1 MLLRNFLNWFGMNQ
15 NIRKIYTVSEITSE
29 IKVLLEESF
38 PFIWISGEISNLSTP
53 VSGHFYFT
61 LKDENAQIRA
71 VMFRGQNK
79 KLNFILE
86 DGLSIVGLGRI
97 NLYEPRGN
105 YQIIFEYIE
114 PKGIGALQL
123 AFEKLKIRLSEEGL
137 FDDKYK
143 SPLPFL
149 PNKICIITSPTGA
162 VIHDIIDIIHRRF
175 YNIPIEI
182 IPVKVQGDSA
192 VQEIVSAFDIL
203 NKLAESDGSAEV
215 VILARGGGS
224 IEDLAAFNSEE
235 VARAIFASKIPVIS
249 AIGHETDYTISD
261 FVADLRVPTPS
272 AAAELVV
279 PLKNELKIRCNEML
293 KNLITKIYNNI
304 EKLNSTLSKINIRL
318 IDPRKNIQNF
328 RLRIDDY
335 TDRLLKAI
343 YNIIN
348 KWRDRLIWITRSLYA
363 NNLYKHIDNL
373 NVTLKRLNDNLLS
386 SIDIYIQNRRSITI
400 VLVSRLNDLS
410 PIAILDRGYSITR
423 TIPDAV
429 VVRDPKIVNL
439 GQDLEVLV
447 AKGSL
452 ICRVE
457 GKSYND

>member
-1 MLLRNFLNWFGMNQ
+1 MSQ
-15 NIRKIYTVSEITSE
+15 NTRKIYTVSELTSE
-29 IKVLLEESF
+29 LKTLLEESF
-38 PFIWISGEISNLSTP
+38 PFVWISGEISNLSRP

-61 LKDENAQIRA
+61 LKDENSQIRA

-79 KLNFILE
+79 KLKFTLD
-86 DGLSIVGLGRI
+86 DGLSIIGLGRI

-123 AFEKLKIRLSEEGL
+123 GFEKLKIRLSEEGL

-149 PNKICIITSPTGA
+149 PNKICIITSPSGS
-162 VIHDIIDIIHRRF
+162 VIHDIIDIVHRRF

-192 VQEIVSAFDIL
+192 VQEIVSAFDMI
-203 NKLAESDGSAEV
+203 NTLADSKERADV

-235 VARAIFASKIPVIS
+235 VARAIFASRIPVIS
-249 AIGHETDYTISD
+249 AVGHETDYTISD
-261 FVADLRVPTPS
+261 FVADLRAPTPS

-279 PLKNELKIRCNEML
+279 PLKYELTNRCDEMF
-293 KNLITKIYNNI
+293 KNLIARIYNNI
-304 EKLNSTLSKINIRL
+304 DKLNSSLNELNNRL
-318 IDPRKNIQNF
+318 VDPRKNIQDF
-328 RLRIDDY
+328 RLKIDDY
-335 TDRLLKAI
+335 INRLLKSI
-343 YNIIN
+343 YNITN
-348 KWRDRLIWITRSLYA
+348 KRRDQLIWMTKSLYA
-363 NNLYKHIDNL
+363 TSPYKHIDNL
-373 NVTLKRLNDNLLS
+373 NITLKRLNHNLLLF
-386 SIDIYIQNRRSITI
+386 IDIYIQNRRSITI
-400 VLVSRLNDLS
+400 VLASRLNDLS
-410 PIAILDRGYSITR
+410 PVAILDRGYSITR

-439 GQDLEVLV
+439 GQKLEVMLSN
-447 AKGSL
+447 GSL

-457 GKSYND
+457 GKS

>member
-1 MLLRNFLNWFGMNQ
+1 MSQ
-15 NIRKIYTVSEITSE
+15 NTRKIYTVSELTSE
-29 IKVLLEESF
+29 LKTLLEESF
-38 PFIWISGEISNLSTP
+38 PFVWISGEISNLSTP

-61 LKDENAQIRA
+61 LKDENSQIRA

-79 KLNFILE
+79 KLKFILE
-86 DGLSIVGLGRI
+86 DGLSIIGLGRI

-123 AFEKLKIRLSEEGL
+123 GFEKLKKRLSEEGL

-182 IPVKVQGDSA
+182 IPVKVQGDAA
-192 VQEIVSAFDIL
+192 VQEIVSAFDII
-203 NKLAESDGSAEV
+203 NKLAQSDGGAEV

-249 AIGHETDYTISD
+249 AVGHETDYTISD
-261 FVADLRVPTPS
+261 FVADLRAPTPS

-279 PLKNELKIRCNEML
+279 PLKNELKNRCDEMF
-293 KNLITKIYNNI
+293 KNLIARIYNNI
-304 EKLNSTLSKINIRL
+304 DKLNSSLNELNNRL
-318 IDPRKNIQNF
+318 VDPRKNIQDF

-335 TDRLLKAI
+335 INRLLKSI
-343 YNIIN
+343 YNIID
-348 KWRDRLIWITRSLYA
+348 KRRSQLIWMSRSLYA
-363 NNLYKHIDNL
+363 NSPYKHIDNL

-386 SIDIYIQNRRSITI
+386 SIDIYIQNRRSMTI
-400 VLVSRLNDLS
+400 VLASRLNDLS
-410 PIAILDRGYSITR
+410 PVAILDRGYSITR

-429 VVRDPKIVNL
+429 VVRDPKTVKS
-439 GQDLEVLV
+439 GQELEVMV

-457 GKSYND
+457 GKSYNGQDKF

>member
-1 MLLRNFLNWFGMNQ
+1 
-15 NIRKIYTVSEITSE
+15 
-29 IKVLLEESF
+29 
-38 PFIWISGEISNLSTP
+38 
-53 VSGHFYFT
+53 
-61 LKDENAQIRA
+61 
-71 VMFRGQNK
+71 
-79 KLNFILE
+79 
-86 DGLSIVGLGRI
+86 
-97 NLYEPRGN
+97 
-105 YQIIFEYIE
+105 YIE
-114 PKGIGALQL
+114 PKGVGALQL
-123 AFEKLKIRLSEEGL
+123 SFEKLKKRLSEEGL

-192 VQEIVSAFDIL
+192 VQEIVSAFDII
-203 NKLAESDGSAEV
+203 NKLAQSDGGAEV

-249 AIGHETDYTISD
+249 AVGHETDYTISD
-261 FVADLRVPTPS
+261 FVADLRAPTPS

-279 PLKNELKIRCNEML
+279 PLKNELKNRCDEMF
-293 KNLITKIYNNI
+293 KNLIARIYNNI
-304 EKLNSTLSKINIRL
+304 DKFNSSLNELNNRL
-318 IDPRKNIQNF
+318 VDPRKNIQDF

-335 TDRLLKAI
+335 INRLLKSI
-343 YNIIN
+343 YNIID
-348 KWRDRLIWITRSLYA
+348 KRRVQLIWMSRSLYA
-363 NNLYKHIDNL
+363 NSPYKHIDNL
-373 NVTLKRLNDNLLS
+373 NVTLKQLNDNLLS
-386 SIDIYIQNRRSITI
+386 SIDIYIQNRRSMTI
-400 VLVSRLNDLS
+400 VLASRLNDLS
-410 PIAILDRGYSITR
+410 PVAILDRGYSITR

-429 VVRDPKIVNL
+429 VVRDPKTVKS
-439 GQDLEVLV
+439 GQELEVMV

-457 GKSYND
+457 GKSYNGQDKF

>member
-1 MLLRNFLNWFGMNQ
+1 MSQ
-15 NIRKIYTVSEITSE
+15 NTRKIYTVSELTSE
-29 IKVLLEESF
+29 LKTLLEESF
-38 PFIWISGEISNLSTP
+38 PFVWISGEISNLSRP

-61 LKDENAQIRA
+61 LKDENSQIRA

-79 KLNFILE
+79 KLKFTLD
-86 DGLSIVGLGRI
+86 DGLSIIGLGRI

-123 AFEKLKIRLSEEGL
+123 GFEKLKIRLSEEGL

-149 PNKICIITSPTGA
+149 PNKICIITSPSGS
-162 VIHDIIDIIHRRF
+162 VIHDIIDIVHRRF

-192 VQEIVSAFDIL
+192 VQEIVSAFDMI
-203 NKLAESDGSAEV
+203 NTLADSKERADV

-235 VARAIFASKIPVIS
+235 VARAIFASRIPVIS
-249 AIGHETDYTISD
+249 AVGHETDYTISD
-261 FVADLRVPTPS
+261 FVADLRAPTPS

-279 PLKNELKIRCNEML
+279 PLKYELTNRCDEMF
-293 KNLITKIYNNI
+293 KNLIARIYNNI
-304 EKLNSTLSKINIRL
+304 DKLNSSLNELNNRL
-318 IDPRKNIQNF
+318 VDPRKNIQDF
-328 RLRIDDY
+328 RLKIDDY
-335 TDRLLKAI
+335 INRLLKSI
-343 YNIIN
+343 YNITN
-348 KWRDRLIWITRSLYA
+348 KRRDQLIWMTKSLYA
-363 NNLYKHIDNL
+363 NSPYKHIDNL
-373 NVTLKRLNDNLLS
+373 NITLKRLNHNLLLF
-386 SIDIYIQNRRSITI
+386 IDIYIQNRRSITI
-400 VLVSRLNDLS
+400 VLASRLNDLS
-410 PIAILDRGYSITR
+410 PVAILDRGYSITR

-439 GQDLEVLV
+439 GQKLEVMLS
-447 AKGSL
+447 KGSL

-457 GKSYND
+457 GKS

>member
-1 MLLRNFLNWFGMNQ
+1 MSQ
-15 NIRKIYTVSEITSE
+15 NTRKIYTVSELTSE
-29 IKVLLEESF
+29 LKTLLEESF
-38 PFIWISGEISNLSTP
+38 PFVWISGEISNLSRP

-61 LKDENAQIRA
+61 LKDENSQIRA

-79 KLNFILE
+79 KLKFTLD
-86 DGLSIVGLGRI
+86 DGLSIIGLGRI

-105 YQIIFEYIE
+105 YQIVFEYIE

-123 AFEKLKIRLSEEGL
+123 GFEKLKIRLSEEGL

-149 PNKICIITSPTGA
+149 PNKICIITSPSGS
-162 VIHDIIDIIHRRF
+162 VIHDIIDIVHRRF

-192 VQEIVSAFDIL
+192 VQEIVSAFDMI
-203 NKLAESDGSAEV
+203 NTLADSKERADV

-235 VARAIFASKIPVIS
+235 VARAIFASRIPVIS
-249 AIGHETDYTISD
+249 AVGHETDYTISD
-261 FVADLRVPTPS
+261 FVADLRAPTPS

-279 PLKNELKIRCNEML
+279 PLKYELTNRCDEMF
-293 KNLITKIYNNI
+293 KNLIARIYNNI
-304 EKLNSTLSKINIRL
+304 DKLNSSLNELNNRL
-318 IDPRKNIQNF
+318 VDPRKNIQDF
-328 RLRIDDY
+328 RLKIDDY
-335 TDRLLKAI
+335 INRLLKSI
-343 YNIIN
+343 YNITN
-348 KWRDRLIWITRSLYA
+348 KRRDQLIWMTKSLYA
-363 NNLYKHIDNL
+363 TSPYKHIDNL
-373 NVTLKRLNDNLLS
+373 NITLKRLNHNLLLF
-386 SIDIYIQNRRSITI
+386 IDIYIQNRRSITI
-400 VLVSRLNDLS
+400 VLASRLNDLS
-410 PIAILDRGYSITR
+410 PVAILDRGYSITR

-439 GQDLEVLV
+439 GQNLEVMLS
-447 AKGSL
+447 KGSL

-457 GKSYND
+457 GKS

>member
-1 MLLRNFLNWFGMNQ
+1 MSQ
-15 NIRKIYTVSEITSE
+15 NARKIYTVSELTSGL
-29 IKVLLEESF
+29 KTLLEESF
-38 PFIWISGEISNLSTP
+38 PFVWISGEISNLSTP

-79 KLNFILE
+79 KLKFILE
-86 DGLSIVGLGRI
+86 DGLSIIGLGRI
-97 NLYEPRGN
+97 NLYEPHGN

-123 AFEKLKIRLSEEGL
+123 GFEKLKKRLFEEGI

-149 PNKICIITSPTGA
+149 PNKICVITSPAGA
-162 VIHDIIDIIHRRF
+162 VIHDIIDIINRRF

-192 VQEIVSAFDIL
+192 AQEIVSAFDMIST
-203 NKLAESDGSAEV
+203 LADSKKKADV

-249 AIGHETDYTISD
+249 AVGHETDYTISD
-261 FVADLRVPTPS
+261 FVADLRAPTPS
-272 AAAELVV
+272 AAAELAV
-279 PLKNELKIRCNEML
+279 PLKNELKNRRYEIF
-293 KNLITKIYNNI
+293 KNLIARIYNNI
-304 EKLNSTLSKINIRL
+304 DKLNNRL
-318 IDPRKNIQNF
+318 NELNNRLVDPGKNIQDF

-335 TDRLLKAI
+335 INRLLKSI
-343 YNIIN
+343 CNIID
-348 KWRDRLIWITRSLYA
+348 KQRDQLIWMTRSLYA
-363 NNLYKHIDNL
+363 NIPYKHIDNL
-373 NVTLKRLNDNLLS
+373 NVTLKRLDDNLLL
-386 SIDIYIQNRRSITI
+386 SIDVYIQNMRSATI
-400 VLVSRLNDLS
+400 VLTSRLNDLS
-410 PIAILDRGYSITR
+410 PVAILDRGYSITR

-429 VVRDPKIVNL
+429 VVRDPKTVKS
-439 GQDLEVLV
+439 GQELEVMV

-457 GKSYND
+457 GKSYNG

>member
-1 MLLRNFLNWFGMNQ
+1 MSQ
-15 NIRKIYTVSEITSE
+15 NLRKIYTVSELTSE
-29 IKVLLEESF
+29 IKSLLEESF
-38 PFIWISGEISNLSTP
+38 PFVWISGEISNLSTP
-53 VSGHFYFT
+53 VSGHYYFT
-61 LKDENAQIRA
+61 LKDENAHIRA
-71 VMFRGQNK
+71 VMFRGQNR
-79 KLNFILE
+79 KLKFMLE
-86 DGLSIVGLGRI
+86 DGLSIIGLGRI
-97 NLYEPRGN
+97 NLYAPRGT

-137 FDDKYK
+137 FDDQYK
-143 SPLPFL
+143 PPLPFL
-149 PNKICIITSPTGA
+149 PNKICVITSPTGA
-162 VIHDIIDIIHRRF
+162 VIHDIIDIINRRF

-182 IPVKVQGDSA
+182 IPVKVQGNGSIL
-192 VQEIVSAFDIL
+192 EIVSAFDIV

-235 VARAIFASKIPVIS
+235 VARAVFASKIPVVS

-261 FVADLRVPTPS
+261 FVADLRAPTPS

-279 PLKNELKIRCNEML
+279 PLKNELKNRCDEMF
-293 KNLITKIYNNI
+293 KNLIARIYNNI
-304 EKLNSTLSKINIRL
+304 ERLNSILKEMNTRFV
-318 IDPRKNIQNF
+318 DPRKNIQDF

-335 TDRLLKAI
+335 INRLLKSI
-343 YNIIN
+343 YNVIN
-348 KWRDRLIWITRSLYA
+348 KWRDQLMWMTKSLYA
-363 NNLYKHIDNL
+363 TSPYKHIDNL
-373 NVTLKRLNDNLLS
+373 SVTLKRLNHNLLL

-400 VLVSRLNDLS
+400 VLASRLNDLS
-410 PIAILDRGYSITR
+410 PVAILDRGYSITR

-439 GQDLEVLV
+439 GQDLEVMLS
-447 AKGSL
+447 KGSL

-457 GKSYND
+457 GKS

>member
-1 MLLRNFLNWFGMNQ
+1 MSQ
-15 NIRKIYTVSEITSE
+15 NTRKIYTVSELTSE
-29 IKVLLEESF
+29 LKTLLEESF
-38 PFIWISGEISNLSTP
+38 PFVWISGEISNLSTP

-61 LKDENAQIRA
+61 LKDENSQIRA

-79 KLNFILE
+79 KLKFTLD
-86 DGLSIVGLGRI
+86 DGLSIIGLGRI

-123 AFEKLKIRLSEEGL
+123 GFEKLKIRLSEEGR

-149 PNKICIITSPTGA
+149 PNKICIITSPSGS
-162 VIHDIIDIIHRRF
+162 VIHDIIDIVHRRF

-192 VQEIVSAFDIL
+192 VPEIVSAFDMI
-203 NKLAESDGSAEV
+203 NTLADSKERADV

-235 VARAIFASKIPVIS
+235 VARAIFASRIPVIS
-249 AIGHETDYTISD
+249 AVGHETDYTISD
-261 FVADLRVPTPS
+261 FVADLRAPTPS

-279 PLKNELKIRCNEML
+279 PLKYELTNRCDEMF
-293 KNLITKIYNNI
+293 KNLIARIYNNI
-304 EKLNSTLSKINIRL
+304 DMLNSSLNELNNRL
-318 IDPRKNIQNF
+318 VDPRKNIQDF
-328 RLRIDDY
+328 RLKIDDY
-335 TDRLLKAI
+335 INRLLKSI
-343 YNIIN
+343 YNITN
-348 KWRDRLIWITRSLYA
+348 KRRDQLIWMTKSLYA
-363 NNLYKHIDNL
+363 NSPYKHIDNL
-373 NVTLKRLNDNLLS
+373 NITLKRLNHNLLLF
-386 SIDIYIQNRRSITI
+386 IDIYIQNRRSITI
-400 VLVSRLNDLS
+400 VLASRLNDLS
-410 PIAILDRGYSITR
+410 PVAILDRGYSITR

-439 GQDLEVLV
+439 GQKLEVMLS
-447 AKGSL
+447 KGSL

-457 GKSYND
+457 GKS

>member
-1 MLLRNFLNWFGMNQ
+1 MSQ
-15 NIRKIYTVSEITSE
+15 NTRKIYTVSELTSE
-29 IKVLLEESF
+29 LKTLLEESF
-38 PFIWISGEISNLSTP
+38 PFVWISGEISNLSTP

-61 LKDENAQIRA
+61 LKDENSQIRA

-79 KLNFILE
+79 KLKFTLD
-86 DGLSIVGLGRI
+86 DGLSIIGLGRI

-123 AFEKLKIRLSEEGL
+123 GFEKLKIRLSEEGL

-149 PNKICIITSPTGA
+149 PNKICIITSPSGS
-162 VIHDIIDIIHRRF
+162 VIHDIIDIVHRRF

-192 VQEIVSAFDIL
+192 VQEIVSAFDMI
-203 NKLAESDGSAEV
+203 NTLADSKERADV

-235 VARAIFASKIPVIS
+235 VARAIFASRIPVIS
-249 AIGHETDYTISD
+249 AVGHETDYTISD
-261 FVADLRVPTPS
+261 FVADLRAPTPS

-279 PLKNELKIRCNEML
+279 PLKYELTNRCDEMF
-293 KNLITKIYNNI
+293 KNLIARIYNNI
-304 EKLNSTLSKINIRL
+304 DKLNSSLNELNNRL
-318 IDPRKNIQNF
+318 VDPRKNIQDF
-328 RLRIDDY
+328 RLKIDDY
-335 TDRLLKAI
+335 INRLLKSI
-343 YNIIN
+343 YNITN
-348 KWRDRLIWITRSLYA
+348 KRRDQLIWMTKSLYA
-363 NNLYKHIDNL
+363 TSPYKHIDNL
-373 NVTLKRLNDNLLS
+373 NITLKRLNHNLLLF
-386 SIDIYIQNRRSITI
+386 IDIYIQNIRSITI
-400 VLVSRLNDLS
+400 VLASRLNDLS
-410 PIAILDRGYSITR
+410 PVAILDRGYSITR

-439 GQDLEVLV
+439 GQNLEVMLS
-447 AKGSL
+447 KGSL

-457 GKSYND
+457 GKS

>member
-1 MLLRNFLNWFGMNQ
+1 MSQ
-15 NIRKIYTVSEITSE
+15 NTRKIYTVSELTSE
-29 IKVLLEESF
+29 LKTLLEESF
-38 PFIWISGEISNLSTP
+38 PFVWISGEISNLSTP

-61 LKDENAQIRA
+61 LKDENSQIRA

-79 KLNFILE
+79 KLKFTLD
-86 DGLSIVGLGRI
+86 DGLSIIGLGRI

-123 AFEKLKIRLSEEGL
+123 GFEKLKIRLSEEGL

-149 PNKICIITSPTGA
+149 PNKICIITSPSGS
-162 VIHDIIDIIHRRF
+162 VIHDIIDIVHRRF

-192 VQEIVSAFDIL
+192 VQEIVSAFDMI
-203 NKLAESDGSAEV
+203 NTLADSKERADV

-235 VARAIFASKIPVIS
+235 VARAIFASRIPVIS
-249 AIGHETDYTISD
+249 AVGHETDYTISD
-261 FVADLRVPTPS
+261 FVADLRAPTPS

-279 PLKNELKIRCNEML
+279 PLKYELTNRCDEMF
-293 KNLITKIYNNI
+293 KNLIARIYNNI
-304 EKLNSTLSKINIRL
+304 DKLNSSLNELNNRL
-318 IDPRKNIQNF
+318 VDPRKNIQDF
-328 RLRIDDY
+328 RLKIDDY
-335 TDRLLKAI
+335 INRLLKSI
-343 YNIIN
+343 YNITN
-348 KWRDRLIWITRSLYA
+348 KRRDQLIWMTKSLYA
-363 NNLYKHIDNL
+363 TSPYKHIDNL
-373 NVTLKRLNDNLLS
+373 NITLKRLNHNLLLF
-386 SIDIYIQNRRSITI
+386 IDIYIQNRRSITI
-400 VLVSRLNDLS
+400 VLASRLNDLS
-410 PIAILDRGYSITR
+410 PVAILDRGYSITR

-439 GQDLEVLV
+439 GQKLEVMLS
-447 AKGSL
+447 KGSL

-457 GKSYND
+457 GKS

>member
-1 MLLRNFLNWFGMNQ
+1 MSQ
-15 NIRKIYTVSEITSE
+15 NTRKIYTVSELTSE
-29 IKVLLEESF
+29 LKTLLEESF
-38 PFIWISGEISNLSTP
+38 PFVWISGEISNLSTP

-79 KLNFILE
+79 KLKFILE
-86 DGLSIVGLGRI
+86 DGLSIIGLGRI

-123 AFEKLKIRLSEEGL
+123 GFEKLKKRLSEEGL

-182 IPVKVQGDSA
+182 IPVKVQGDGA
-192 VQEIVSAFDIL
+192 VQEIVSAFDII
-203 NKLAESDGSAEV
+203 NKLAESDGGAEV

-249 AIGHETDYTISD
+249 AVGHETDYTISD
-261 FVADLRVPTPS
+261 FVADLRAPTPS

-279 PLKNELKIRCNEML
+279 PLKNELKNRCDEMF
-293 KNLITKIYNNI
+293 KNLIARIYNNI
-304 EKLNSTLSKINIRL
+304 DKLNSSLNELNNRL
-318 IDPRKNIQNF
+318 VDPRKNIQDF

-335 TDRLLKAI
+335 INRLLKSL
-343 YNIIN
+343 YNIID
-348 KWRDRLIWITRSLYA
+348 KRRSQLIWMSRSLYA
-363 NNLYKHIDNL
+363 NSPYKYIDNL

-386 SIDIYIQNRRSITI
+386 SIDIYIQNRRSMTI
-400 VLVSRLNDLS
+400 VLASRLNDLS
-410 PIAILDRGYSITR
+410 PVAILDRGYSITR

-429 VVRDPKIVNL
+429 VVRDPKTVKS
-439 GQDLEVLV
+439 GQELEVMV

-457 GKSYND
+457 GKSYNG

>member
-1 MLLRNFLNWFGMNQ
+1 MSQ
-15 NIRKIYTVSEITSE
+15 NTRKIYTVSELTSE
-29 IKVLLEESF
+29 LKTLLEESF
-38 PFIWISGEISNLSTP
+38 PFVWISGEISNLSTP

-61 LKDENAQIRA
+61 LKDENSQIRA

-79 KLNFILE
+79 KLKFTLD
-86 DGLSIVGLGRI
+86 DGLSIIGLGRI

-123 AFEKLKIRLSEEGL
+123 GFEKLKIRLSEEGL

-149 PNKICIITSPTGA
+149 PNKICIITSPSGS
-162 VIHDIIDIIHRRF
+162 VIHDIIDIVHRRF

-192 VQEIVSAFDIL
+192 VQEIISAFDMI
-203 NKLAESDGSAEV
+203 NTLADSKERADV

-235 VARAIFASKIPVIS
+235 VARAIFASRIPVIS
-249 AIGHETDYTISD
+249 AVGHETDYTISD
-261 FVADLRVPTPS
+261 FVADLRAPTPS

-279 PLKNELKIRCNEML
+279 PLKYELTNRCDEMF
-293 KNLITKIYNNI
+293 KNLIARIYNNI
-304 EKLNSTLSKINIRL
+304 DKLNSSLNELNNRL
-318 IDPRKNIQNF
+318 VDPRKNIQDF
-328 RLRIDDY
+328 RLKIDDY
-335 TDRLLKAI
+335 INRLLKSI
-343 YNIIN
+343 YNITN
-348 KWRDRLIWITRSLYA
+348 KRRDQLIWMTKSLYA
-363 NNLYKHIDNL
+363 TSPYKHIDNL
-373 NVTLKRLNDNLLS
+373 NITLKRLNHNLLLF
-386 SIDIYIQNRRSITI
+386 IDIYIQNRRSITI
-400 VLVSRLNDLS
+400 VLASRLNDLS
-410 PIAILDRGYSITR
+410 PVAILDRGYSITR

-439 GQDLEVLV
+439 GQNLEVMLS
-447 AKGSL
+447 KGSL

-457 GKSYND
+457 GKS

>member
-1 MLLRNFLNWFGMNQ
+1 MSQ
-15 NIRKIYTVSEITSE
+15 NTRKIYTVSELTSE
-29 IKVLLEESF
+29 IKTLLEESF
-38 PFIWISGEISNLSTP
+38 PFVWISGEISNLSTP

-79 KLNFILE
+79 KLKFIFE
-86 DGLSIVGLGRI
+86 DGLSIIGLGRI

-105 YQIIFEYIE
+105 YQIIFEYLE

-123 AFEKLKIRLSEEGL
+123 GFEKLKKRLSEEGL

-182 IPVKVQGDSA
+182 IPVKVQGDGA
-192 VQEIVSAFDIL
+192 IQEIVSAFDMI
-203 NKLAESDGSAEV
+203 NTLADSKKSADV
-215 VILARGGGS
+215 VVLARGGGS

-261 FVADLRVPTPS
+261 FVADLRAPTPS
-272 AAAELVV
+272 AAAELIV
-279 PLKNELKIRCNEML
+279 PLKNELKNRCDEL
-293 KNLITKIYNNI
+293 FKYLIARIYNNI
-304 EKLNSTLSKINIRL
+304 EKLNSILNGISNRL
-318 IDPRKNIQNF
+318 VDPRKNIQDF
-328 RLRIDDY
+328 RLKIDDY
-335 TDRLLKAI
+335 TDRLIKAK
-343 YNIIN
+343 YNILD
-348 KWRDRLIWITRSLYA
+348 KWRAQLQWMSRSLYA
-363 NNLYKHIDNL
+363 NSPYKHTNNL
-373 NVTLKRLNDNLLS
+373 NIMLKQLKGNLLS
-386 SIDIYIQNRRSITI
+386 SIGIYLQNMRSMTI
-400 VLVSRLNDLS
+400 VLASRLNDLS

-429 VVRDPKIVNL
+429 VVRDPKMVKI
-439 GQDLEVLV
+439 GQDLEVMI

-457 GKSYND
+457 GKS

>member
-1 MLLRNFLNWFGMNQ
+1 MSQ
-15 NIRKIYTVSEITSE
+15 NTRKIYTVSELTSE
-29 IKVLLEESF
+29 LKALLEESF
-38 PFIWISGEISNLSTP
+38 PFVWISGEISNLSTP

-61 LKDENAQIRA
+61 LKDENAQIRS

-79 KLNFILE
+79 KLKFILE
-86 DGLSIVGLGRI
+86 DGLSIIGLGRI

-123 AFEKLKIRLSEEGL
+123 GFEKLKIRLSEEGL

-149 PNKICIITSPTGA
+149 PNKICIITSPSGS
-162 VIHDIIDIIHRRF
+162 VIHDIIDIVHRRF

-182 IPVKVQGDSA
+182 IPVKVQGDGA
-192 VQEIVSAFDIL
+192 VQEIVSAFDII
-203 NKLAESDGSAEV
+203 NKLAESDGGAEV

-235 VARAIFASKIPVIS
+235 VARVIFASKIPVIS
-249 AIGHETDYTISD
+249 AVGHETDYTISD
-261 FVADLRVPTPS
+261 FVADLRAPTPS

-279 PLKNELKIRCNEML
+279 PLKNELKNRCDEMF
-293 KNLITKIYNNI
+293 KNLIARIYNNLD
-304 EKLNSTLSKINIRL
+304 KLNSILNELNNRL
-318 IDPRKNIQNF
+318 VDPRKNIQDF

-335 TDRLLKAI
+335 INRLLKSI
-343 YNIIN
+343 YNIID
-348 KWRDRLIWITRSLYA
+348 KRRSQLIWMSRSLYA
-363 NNLYKHIDNL
+363 NSPHKYIDNL
-373 NVTLKRLNDNLLS
+373 NVMLKRLNDKLLS

-400 VLVSRLNDLS
+400 VLASRLNDLS
-410 PIAILDRGYSITR
+410 PVAILDRGYSITR

-429 VVRDPKIVNL
+429 VVRDPKTVKS
-439 GQDLEVLV
+439 GQELEVMV

-457 GKSYND
+457 GKSYNGQDKF

>member
-1 MLLRNFLNWFGMNQ
+1 MNHST
-15 NIRKIYTVSEITSE
+15 RKIYTVSEITSE
-29 IKVLLEESF
+29 IKTLLEESF
-38 PFIWISGEISNLSTP
+38 PFVWISGEISNLSTP

-61 LKDENAQIRA
+61 LKDENARIKA
-71 VMFRGQNK
+71 VMFRGQNR
-79 KLNFILE
+79 KLKFTLE
-86 DGLSIVGLGRI
+86 DGLSIIGLGRI

-123 AFEKLKIRLSEEGL
+123 GFEKLKKRLSEEGL
-137 FDDKYK
+137 FDDKCK

-149 PNKICIITSPTGA
+149 PNKVCIITSPTGA
-162 VIHDIIDIIHRRF
+162 VVHDIIDIIHRRF

-182 IPVKVQGDSA
+182 IPVKVQGDVA
-192 VQEIVSAFDIL
+192 VQEIVSAFDMI
-203 NKLAESDGSAEV
+203 NTLADSKEMADV

-261 FVADLRVPTPS
+261 FVADLRAPTPS
-272 AAAELVV
+272 AAAEFVV
-279 PLKNELKIRCNEML
+279 PLKNELKNRCDEQF
-293 KNLITKIYNNI
+293 KSLIARIYNNI
-304 EKLNSTLSKINIRL
+304 EKLNSILNELNSRL
-318 IDPRKNIQNF
+318 VDPRKNIQDF

-335 TDRLLKAI
+335 INRLLKSI
-343 YNIIN
+343 YNIID
-348 KWRDRLIWITRSLYA
+348 KWRAQLIWMSRSLYA
-363 NNLYKHIDNL
+363 NSPYKHINNL
-373 NVTLKRLNDNLLS
+373 NVILKQLNDNLMS
-386 SIDIYIQNRRSITI
+386 SIDIYIQNRRSMAI
-400 VLVSRLNDLS
+400 VLASRLNDLS

-423 TIPDAV
+423 TIPDAL
-429 VVRDPKIVNL
+429 VVRDPKIVKL
-439 GQDLEVLV
+439 GQDLEVMV

-457 GKSYND
+457 GKLHNG

>member
-1 MLLRNFLNWFGMNQ
+1 MSQ
-15 NIRKIYTVSEITSE
+15 NTRKIYTVSELTSE
-29 IKVLLEESF
+29 LKTLLEESF
-38 PFIWISGEISNLSTP
+38 PFVWISGEISNLSTP

-61 LKDENAQIRA
+61 LKDENSQIRA

-79 KLNFILE
+79 KLKFTLD
-86 DGLSIVGLGRI
+86 DGLSIIGLGRI

-123 AFEKLKIRLSEEGL
+123 GFEKLKIRLSEEGL

-149 PNKICIITSPTGA
+149 PNKICIITSPSGS
-162 VIHDIIDIIHRRF
+162 VIHDIIDIVHRRF

-192 VQEIVSAFDIL
+192 VQEIVSAFDMI
-203 NKLAESDGSAEV
+203 NTLADSKERADV

-235 VARAIFASKIPVIS
+235 VARAIFASRIPVIS
-249 AIGHETDYTISD
+249 AVGHETDYTISD
-261 FVADLRVPTPS
+261 FVADLRAPTPS

-279 PLKNELKIRCNEML
+279 PLKYELTNRCDEMF
-293 KNLITKIYNNI
+293 KNLIARIYNNI
-304 EKLNSTLSKINIRL
+304 DKLNSSLNELNNRL
-318 IDPRKNIQNF
+318 VDPRKNIQDF
-328 RLRIDDY
+328 RLKIDDY
-335 TDRLLKAI
+335 INRLLKSI
-343 YNIIN
+343 YNITN
-348 KWRDRLIWITRSLYA
+348 KRRDQLIWMTKSLYA
-363 NNLYKHIDNL
+363 TSPYKHIDNL
-373 NVTLKRLNDNLLS
+373 NITLKRLNHNLLLF
-386 SIDIYIQNRRSITI
+386 IDIYIQNRRSITI
-400 VLVSRLNDLS
+400 VLASRLNDLS
-410 PIAILDRGYSITR
+410 PVAILDRGYSITR

-439 GQDLEVLV
+439 GQNLEVMLS
-447 AKGSL
+447 KGSL

-457 GKSYND
+457 GKS

>member
-1 MLLRNFLNWFGMNQ
+1 MSQ
-15 NIRKIYTVSEITSE
+15 NTRKIYTVSELTSE
-29 IKVLLEESF
+29 LKTLLEESF
-38 PFIWISGEISNLSTP
+38 PFVWISGEISNLSTP

-79 KLNFILE
+79 KLKFILE
-86 DGLSIVGLGRI
+86 DGLSIIGLGRI

-123 AFEKLKIRLSEEGL
+123 GFEKLKNRLSEEGL

-149 PNKICIITSPTGA
+149 PNKICIITSPSGA

-182 IPVKVQGDSA
+182 IPVKVQGDGA
-192 VQEIVSAFDIL
+192 VQEIVSAFDII
-203 NKLAESDGSAEV
+203 NKLAESDGGAEV

-249 AIGHETDYTISD
+249 AVGHETDYTISD
-261 FVADLRVPTPS
+261 FVADLRAPTPS

-279 PLKNELKIRCNEML
+279 PLKNELKNRCDEMF
-293 KNLITKIYNNI
+293 KNLIARIYNNI
-304 EKLNSTLSKINIRL
+304 DKLNSCLNELNNRL
-318 IDPRKNIQNF
+318 VDPRKNIQDF

-335 TDRLLKAI
+335 INRLLKSI
-343 YNIIN
+343 YNIID
-348 KWRDRLIWITRSLYA
+348 KRRSQLIWMSRSLYA
-363 NNLYKHIDNL
+363 NNPYKDIDNL

-386 SIDIYIQNRRSITI
+386 SIDIYIQNMRSMTI
-400 VLVSRLNDLS
+400 VLASRLNDLS
-410 PIAILDRGYSITR
+410 PVAILDRGYSITR

-429 VVRDPKIVNL
+429 VVRDPKTVKS
-439 GQDLEVLV
+439 GQELEVML

-457 GKSYND
+457 GKSYNG

>member
-1 MLLRNFLNWFGMNQ
+1 
-15 NIRKIYTVSEITSE
+15 
-29 IKVLLEESF
+29 
-38 PFIWISGEISNLSTP
+38 P

-79 KLNFILE
+79 KLKFILE
-86 DGLSIVGLGRI
+86 DGLSIIGLGRI

-105 YQIIFEYIE
+105 YQIIFEYLE

-123 AFEKLKIRLSEEGL
+123 AFEKLKKRLSEEGL

-162 VIHDIIDIIHRRF
+162 VIHDIIDIIYRRF

-182 IPVKVQGDSA
+182 IPVKVQGDGA
-192 VQEIVSAFDIL
+192 IQEIVSAFDMI
-203 NKLAESDGSAEV
+203 NTLADSKESADV
-215 VILARGGGS
+215 VVLARGGGS

-261 FVADLRVPTPS
+261 FVADLRAPTPS
-272 AAAELVV
+272 AAAELMV
-279 PLKNELKIRCNEML
+279 PLKNELKNRCDEML
-293 KNLITKIYNNI
+293 KNLITKIYYNI
-304 EKLNSTLSKINIRL
+304 DKLNSILNGISNRL
-318 IDPRKNIQNF
+318 VDPRKNIQDF
-328 RLRIDDY
+328 RLKIDDY
-335 TDRLLKAI
+335 TDRLIKAK
-343 YNIIN
+343 YNILD
-348 KWRDRLIWITRSLYA
+348 KWRAQLIWMSRSLYA
-363 NNLYKHIDNL
+363 NSPYKHINNL
-373 NVTLKRLNDNLLS
+373 NVMLKQFNDNLLS
-386 SIDIYIQNRRSITI
+386 SIGIYLQKKRSMTI
-400 VLVSRLNDLS
+400 VLASRLNDLS

-429 VVRDPKIVNL
+429 VVRDPKMVKI
-439 GQDLEVLV
+439 GQDLEVMI

-457 GKSYND
+457 GKS

>member
-1 MLLRNFLNWFGMNQ
+1 MNHST
-15 NIRKIYTVSEITSE
+15 RKIYTVSEITSE
-29 IKVLLEESF
+29 IKTLLEENF
-38 PFIWISGEISNLSTP
+38 PFVWISGEISNLSTP

-61 LKDENAQIRA
+61 LKDENAHIKA

-79 KLNFILE
+79 KLKFMLE
-86 DGLSIVGLGRI
+86 DGLSIIGLGRI

-123 AFEKLKIRLSEEGL
+123 GFEKIKKRLSEEGL

-182 IPVKVQGDSA
+182 IPVKVQGDGA
-192 VQEIVSAFDIL
+192 VQEIVSAFDMINIL
-203 NKLAESDGSAEV
+203 ADSKERADV

-249 AIGHETDYTISD
+249 SVGHETDYTISD
-261 FVADLRVPTPS
+261 FAADLRAPTPS
-272 AAAELVV
+272 VAAEFVV
-279 PLKNELKIRCNEML
+279 PLKNELKNRCDEL
-293 KNLITKIYNNI
+293 FKYLIARIYNNI
-304 EKLNSTLSKINIRL
+304 EKLNSILKELNNRL
-318 IDPRKNIQNF
+318 VDPRKNIQDF

-335 TDRLLKAI
+335 INRLLKSI
-343 YNIIN
+343 YNIID
-348 KWRDRLIWITRSLYA
+348 KWRAQLIWMSRSLYA
-363 NNLYKHIDNL
+363 NSPYKHINNL
-373 NVTLKRLNDNLLS
+373 NVILNQLNDNLLS
-386 SIDIYIQNRRSITI
+386 SIDIYIQNMRSMTI
-400 VLVSRLNDLS
+400 VLASRLNDLS

-429 VVRDPKIVNL
+429 VVRDPKTVKT
-439 GQDLEVLV
+439 GQNLEVMV

-457 GKSYND
+457 EKSYNG